1 MTPARA
7 HRLEG
12 LTADNLLAFLSLLG
26 LLRCLEA
33 SRPGWW
39 PQASWT
45 VDTPPLRP
53 SLHTS
58 EPVSPSEVVTAAAA
72 GLNQLAIDHCFP
84 AKDLKLPRELARK
97 ELQTAAAAGGYR
109 AELWSSLTSDATQ
122 GKDPKHVEATLL
134 CLQFGNSNQ
143 HFLDRLDRV
152 AKTATPEKLVGRK
165 RTGKSE
171 AECLSETLFVPWSR
185 SDPLKSSFRWD
196 PAEDVRYA
204 LRARNPST
212 TVATTQYGANRLAA
226 IGLSALTVVPRR
238 VGGDIRLAVRGG
250 LLRRGRRFLTWP
262 IWRHPA
268 SLASIR
274 ALMTHPRLD
283 NPGVR
288 SALGIVE
295 VRETQRISRKAQPQR
310 PNSPKIRN
318 FTRAVPV
325 IATIRKKQEHNAKNR
340 NTGRYTSPRSA

>member
-1 MTPARA
+1 MTPTRT

-33 SRPGWW
+33 SRSGWW
-39 PQASWT
+39 SQASWI

-53 SLHTS
+53 SLHTR

-72 GLNQLAIDHCFP
+72 GLNQLAKDHCFP
-84 AKDLKLPRELARK
+84 DKALKLPRELARK
-97 ELQTAAAAGGYR
+97 ELQAAAVAGGYR
-109 AELWSSLTSDATQ
+109 AELWSSLASDAAQ
-122 GKDPKHVEATLL
+122 RKDQDHVEATPL
-134 CLQFGNSNQ
+134 CLQFGGGHQ
-143 HFLDRLDRV
+143 HFLHRLDTV
-152 AKTATPEKLVGRK
+152 PKTPDPPKRRVGRK
-165 RTGKSE
+165 RICISE
-171 AECLSETLFVPWSR
+171 AECLSETLFAQWSR
-185 SDPLKSSFRWD
+185 PDPITSSFRWD

-204 LRARNPST
+204 LRARDPT
-212 TVATTQYGANRLAA
+212 KTKATTQYGANRLAA
-226 IGLSALTVVPRR
+226 IGVSALTVVPRR
-238 VGGDIRLAVRGG
+238 VDGDIRLAVRGG

-274 ALMTHPRLD
+274 ALMTHPDLD
-283 NPGVR
+283 DPGVR

-295 VRETQRISRKAQPQR
+295 VRRTQRVPSAK
-310 PNSPKIRN
+310 NFN

-325 IATIRKKQEHNAKNR
+325 NAVIRKKQEHNAKNR